1 MSDLTNTAS
10 TGFRLPLLPVSAQAV
25 LVIMFLVIPQVW
37 ILSLLHQEP
46 PATALALE
54 HTEFI
59 ADNAS
64 VLPPASDAR
73 WQSQDLPDDWLRNHG
88 TVAFIWYRMALDLT
102 NGWPQTPVVYLPS
115 VNMNAA
121 VFMNGKFIGDGGRFT
136 DPTARNWNRP
146 LLFEIPVSLLQPGV
160 NTLAIRLK
168 ADPPGSGLLG
178 KVYFGDRSLLEP
190 VYQQRFFIRVNL
202 VWGIVIGLTLLFLF
216 FGAVWL
222 MRPQETMYGW
232 FALIELVW
240 VFQTLNFLLVDIP
253 FSAPLWDWLTR
264 YGCLCLLVSFSIIF
278 VNRYIG
284 RPQPRVEAG
293 FALVYATV
301 MLGLLIIDTETFYL
315 LGRRIMSPFLLVG
328 ALYLSYRLWYAFR
341 TDRKPEYGLVLLTA
355 LVTTVFSASDALMAN
370 QLWSRLHG
378 FSKQYGALLET
389 MIFSWFLIRRFV
401 NALNEAETLSR
412 ELEQRVQEKHR
423 ELEDNYRKLR
433 DLERERALSEER
445 ERLMQ
450 DMHDGVG
457 GQLVGALTMLD
468 RDHLSV
474 AQIRDH
480 LRNSLTDLRMMI
492 DSLDPEIQDLPTLL
506 GTLRLRLRQQLEA
519 AQVKLLWQVT
529 DLPLINNF
537 GPRKALHVIRIVQEA
552 ITNSLKH
559 SGAQTIRVSTGESL
573 NTAGQAGIWLEVADD
588 GAGLKKESLTVQDGG
603 RGLANM
609 RARTASLDAKLTV
622 NSSDQGT
629 LVRLW
634 LPLDSNEHK

>member
-1 MSDLTNTAS
+1 MSSLTS
-10 TGFRLPLLPVSAQAV
+10 TTSARFRLPVLPIPAQAA
-25 LVIMFLVIPQVW
+25 LVVMFLVIPQAW
-37 ILSLLHQEP
+37 ILSLLHREP
-46 PATALALE
+46 PAIVLE
-54 HTEFI
+54 IARAEFI
-59 ADNAS
+59 ADSATDP
-64 VLPPASDAR
+64 PPAADAR
-73 WQSQDLPDDWLRNHG
+73 WQSQDLPDDWFRNHG
-88 TVAFIWYRMALDLT
+88 TVDFIWYRMTLDLAG
-102 NGWPQTPVVYLPS
+102 GWPETPVVYLPS

-121 VFMNGKFIGDGGRFT
+121 VFMNDAFIGAGGRFT

-146 LLFEIPVSLLQPGV
+146 LLFEIPATLLQPGA

-178 KVYFGDRSLLEP
+178 KVYFGDRSILEP

-222 MRPQETMYGW
+222 MRPQDTLYGW

-240 VFQTLNFLLVDIP
+240 VFQTLNFLLVNIP
-253 FSAPLWDWLTR
+253 IPSPLWDWLTR

-278 VNRYIG
+278 VNRFIG

-301 MLGLLIIDTETFYL
+301 MLGLLIIDTQTFYL
-315 LGRRIMSPFLLVG
+315 LARRIMSPCLLVG
-328 ALYLSYRLWYAFR
+328 ALYLSYRLWYALR

-423 ELEDNYRKLR
+423 ELENNYRKLR

-457 GQLVGALTMLD
+457 GQLVSALTMLD

-480 LRNSLTDLRMMI
+480 LRNSLTDLRMVI

-529 DLPLINNF
+529 DLPPIDNF

-559 SGAQTIRVSTGESL
+559 SGAKTIRVSTGESD
-573 NTAGQAGIWLEVADD
+573 NRAGQAGVWLEVADD
-588 GAGLKKESLTVQDGG
+588 GVGLGSESSAAHNGR

-609 RARTASLDAKLTV
+609 RTRAASLDAKLTV
-622 NSSDQGT
+622 SGSERGT
-629 LVRLW
+629 TVRLW
-634 LPLDSNEHK
+634 LPINELDE